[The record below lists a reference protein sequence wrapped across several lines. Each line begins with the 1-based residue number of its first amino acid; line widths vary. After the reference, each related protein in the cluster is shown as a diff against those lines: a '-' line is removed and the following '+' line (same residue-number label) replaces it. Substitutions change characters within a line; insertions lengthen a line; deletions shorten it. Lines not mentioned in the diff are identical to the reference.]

1 MSCGEVPVAAP
12 AVGAFH
18 RPYGTEIHSLP
29 NPALKR
35 RATIRRPSGARLRK
49 ARLRLVPE
57 GPLVVARHFS
67 GGYVRDCEMRA
78 VGTPDMTTD
87 AGENVFQPSLR
98 DGVYYNALAAINRRA
113 TIRRPSGRVTA
124 ARLRLVQEEALI
136 VARHFRGGL
145 RRITLSCAGY
155 WKFHLPP
162 ARNTSGRNPS
172 PCDWR

>member
-1 MSCGEVPVAAP
+1 LSCGEVPVAAP

-113 TIRRPSGRVTA
+113 TIRRPSGRGYGGSFEIGPGGSSDSSPPLQGRA
-124 ARLRLVQEEALI
+124 ASD
-136 VARHFRGGL
+136 HTFL
-145 RRITLSCAGY
+145 RRL
-155 WKFHLPP
+155 LEVPP
-162 ARNTSGRNPS
+162 AAGT
-172 PCDWR
+172 